1 MLVFDRYFRAKVDS
15 SKFLSNEVKEM
26 VRNDDFSLIHNPYE
40 INKQIETIQRL
51 LNGTRDLT
59 KRERAMLESGIK
71 ERILLM
77 EEINKNR
84 KEMEMVEDI
93 NNTNSTSPID
103 IAISCKIKEQHY
115 DGYIRRERAEE
126 MIHHLDIKP

>member
-40 INKQIETIQRL
+40 INKQIETIQHL

-59 KRERAMLESGIK
+59 KHERAM
-71 ERILLM
+71 LM

-84 KEMEMVEDI
+84 KEMEMIEDI

-103 IAISCKIKEQHY
+103 IAIGCKIKQQHY

>member
-1 MLVFDRYFRAKVDS
+1 MVFDRYFRAKVDG
-15 SKFLSNEVKEM
+15 SKFLSNEIKEM
-26 VRNDDFSLIHNPYE
+26 VREDDFALIHNPYE
-40 INKQIETIQRL
+40 INKQIDCIQHL

-71 ERILLM
+71 ERILLL

-84 KEMEMVEDI
+84 KEMEYVEAI

-103 IAISCKIKEQHY
+103 IAIGNKIIEQNY
-115 DGYIRRERAEE
+115 TGYIRRESAQKQ
-126 MIHHLDIKP
+126 IHQLDIQ